1 MTCRGVR
8 GATTVEDDDRDAILS
23 ATRELLLAMVES
35 NGIQPGDL
43 AAIFFTCTPDLG
55 AAFPAEAARNLGWS
69 DVPLMDAQEMAVP
82 GALPRC
88 IRVLLLWNADCRPD
102 QIRHV
107 YLRGAGV
114 LRPDL
119 AAEPDTVPERRD
131 AS

>member
-35 NGIQPGDL
+35 NGIQPEDL
-43 AAIFFTCTPDLG
+43 AAIFFTCTPDLA
-55 AAFPAEAARNLGWS
+55 AAFPAEAARELGWRE
-69 DVPLMDAQEMAVP
+69 VPLLDAQEMAVP

-88 IRVLLLWNADCRPD
+88 IRALLLWNTSRPLG
-102 QIRHV
+102 QVRHV
-107 YLRGAGV
+107 YLRGAQM

-119 AAEPDTVPERRD
+119 AAEPNTVPERRD

>member
-8 GATTVEDDDRDAILS
+8 GATTVEYDVREAILS
-23 ATRELLLAMVES
+23 ATRELLLAMVEA

-43 AAIFFTCTPDLG
+43 AAIFFTCTPDLA
-55 AAFPAEAARNLGWS
+55 AAFPAEAGRELGWS

-82 GALPRC
+82 GALPQC
-88 IRVLLLWNADCRPD
+88 VRVLLLWNTGCPPD
-102 QIRHV
+102 QIRHI
-107 YLRGAGV
+107 YLRGARV

-119 AAEPDTVPERRD
+119 TAEPDTIPERRD